1 MLINHSN
8 TAAIHFEDG
17 PHSKRCPMLAFLM
30 PVIVIMVLQLLSAN
44 VFASE
49 SCKPT
54 ASSNTIFALRETDN
68 HFDARFSNYKV
79 CVPKGHFGLS
89 VYRDQ
94 ELMIKNGSSS
104 VSFMGKVLKIDRPL
118 EFYSNEKQAWLELR
132 GWYSEQDNLW
142 YIARYQFHPGSPT
155 ISVAFTITDRHDN
168 YRTGGPWNEDFWHQR
183 VIKDL
188 RFDIET
194 TTVHEPQKVEQLKV
208 GGLFNKR
215 KKDDVLQSQQ
225 FALNIKDFWQK
236 YPIGA
241 EASANTLSWVA
252 IKEPTILYGGVGLT
266 IDFALSLDQQKFSA
280 KDLNALVNTPPTP
293 SFPDWWLAMDG
304 ATTQNRTY
312 NSLLESSANLIGG
325 ADVRDGNWGWKNYGD
340 YQISIPYRN
349 EKNQMVF
356 SWASLQY
363 DLTLGMMLSWM
374 STDDKWM
381 WDRARAAVRNVMDIQ
396 VSKFHPYHQKRSGA
410 GLRKGACPLEI
421 MHWCQE
427 PIPEFNYHS
436 RSLLLYSHLTGETW
450 PKEIARM
457 LIDNSAY
464 FAYTRT
470 DWTAKYYR
478 IGGWALRNLY
488 YGHVLFGDE
497 GTKYI
502 SKGEPDWPE
511 MSAGTSYKMITNKF
525 VEHTVNIIEKNNG
538 LGGNQPVW
546 GGQLIEGL
554 IIALEND
561 MLEPRLRERTRK
573 AVETAVNR
581 IVNDQLFK
589 RGNIWWMVYVEDPD
603 PKREGERPELR
614 NFNTYGWF
622 WVNSFAWV
630 SKNTQSDHSA
640 LTRELIGWLMRE
652 YKRNPEVRT
661 PRAWSSLIGFPSYA
675 INLLDEK
682 EP

>member
-1 MLINHSN
+1 MLNNHSKWSVF
-8 TAAIHFEDG
+8 H
-17 PHSKRCPMLAFLM
+17 
-30 PVIVIMVLQLLSAN
+30 LLGLIAVATILNSAGAY
-44 VFASE
+44 ASE
-49 SCKPT
+49 GCKPT
-54 ASSNTIFALRETDN
+54 SSNTIFALRESDT
-68 HFDARFSNYKV
+68 HFDARFSDFKV
-79 CVPKGHFGLS
+79 CVPKDRFGLT
-89 VYRDQ
+89 VYRGQDLLI
-94 ELMIKNGSSS
+94 ESATSTLNFIGNE
-104 VSFMGKVLKIDRPL
+104 VSIDRPL
-118 EFYSNEKQAWLELR
+118 EFYSNEQQAWLELR
-132 GWYSEQDNLW
+132 GWYSKKDNLW
-142 YIARYQFHPGSPT
+142 YIARYQFHPGTPA

-168 YRTGGPWNEDFWHQR
+168 YRTGGPWDEEFWHQR

-188 RFDIET
+188 RFEMQT
-194 TTVHEPQKVEQLKV
+194 TATHEPQKIEQLKAN
-208 GGLFNKR
+208 GLFVKR
-215 KKDDVLQSQQ
+215 HKDSVLQSQQ
-225 FALNIKDFWQK
+225 FALNIKDFWK
-236 YPIGA
+236 KFPIAA
-241 EASANTLSWVA
+241 EASGNTLSWVA
-252 IKEPTILYGGVGLT
+252 IKESTILYGGVGLT
-266 IDFALSLDQQKFSA
+266 IDFALSLDQQNFSA
-280 KDLNALVNTPPTP
+280 KELKALVDKEPVV

-304 ATTQNRTY
+304 APTQNYHY
-312 NSLLESSANLIGG
+312 NNLLESTNTLIGG

-340 YQISIPYRN
+340 YQISVPYRN
-349 EKNQMVF
+349 GKGQMVF
-356 SWASLQY
+356 NWGALQY

-374 STDDKWM
+374 STDDPWL
-381 WDRARAAVRNVMDIQ
+381 WDRSRAAVRNIMDIQ
-396 VSKFHPYHQKRSGA
+396 ISKFHPYHQKRSGA

-436 RSLLLYSHLTGETW
+436 RSLLLYSHLTGEIW

-488 YGHVLFGDE
+488 YGHTLFGDE

-525 VEHTVNIIEKNNG
+525 VEHTVSIIEKNNG

-554 IIALEND
+554 IIALDND

-581 IVNDQLFK
+581 IIDEQLFR
-589 RGNIWWMVYVEDPD
+589 RGNTWWMVYVEDPD
-603 PKREGERPELR
+603 PKREGEKPELR

-630 SKNTQSDHSA
+630 SKNTPSDHSEV
-640 LTRELIGWLMRE
+640 TRTLITWLLRE
-652 YKRNPEVRT
+652 YKNNQDVRT
-661 PRAWSSLIGFPSYA
+661 PRAWSSLMGFPSYA

-682 EP
+682 QP